1 MSGSV
6 PDGGETDMDKIS
18 LDKAKTIAEKKGLKP
33 GKVKGLTTLQ
43 FTKGSSSKVEII
55 TWDEFEKGLK
65 AKKLA
70 VYESNGWMKLMRA

>member
-1 MSGSV
+1 MSGNV
-6 PDGGETDMDKIS
+6 LDGGETDMDRIS

-65 AKKLA
+65 AKNLA